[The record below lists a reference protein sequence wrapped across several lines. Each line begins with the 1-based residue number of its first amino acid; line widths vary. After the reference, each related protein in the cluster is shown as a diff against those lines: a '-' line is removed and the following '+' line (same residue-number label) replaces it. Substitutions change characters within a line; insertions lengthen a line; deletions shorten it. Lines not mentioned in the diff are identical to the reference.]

1 MTRSVLQ
8 FRPTQRDQGKT
19 LTCRAENT
27 KIPGSAAEDK
37 WKLNVHRKR
46 LLLLAYRTS
55 SSYTITFGLRK
66 SLQKLDSK

>member
-37 WKLNVHRKR
+37 WKLTVHRKR
-46 LLLLAYRTS
+46 LAR
-55 SSYTITFGLRK
+55 ITF
-66 SLQKLDSK
+66 SVHDDA